1 MLGTFVLV
9 LSVFDPMMKAPST
22 EGHRV
27 AHEEPRGSFI
37 LPIGKITVPLS
48 VLLVLADDVP
58 PYP

>member
-1 MLGTFVLV
+1 
-9 LSVFDPMMKAPST
+9 VFDPMMKAPST

-37 LPIGKITVPLS
+37 LPIGKITAPLS

-58 PYP
+58 P